1 MNKHRPDAYS
11 TGFKSFTIIIDRDIN
26 KHTQLRKQNLSI
38 SSITM
43 GLPHHNNLITY
54 KGSRPS

>member
-1 MNKHRPDAYS
+1 MPTVQVLKV
-11 TGFKSFTIIIDRDIN
+11 TIIIDGDIN
-26 KHTQLRKQNLSI
+26 KHTYLHKQNLSI
-38 SSITM
+38 SITM